1 MVRLFSLLT
10 AAVLLSACQQAEEQ
24 NPERDFDGSS
34 FVSSNLPLIVVQTNG
49 VTIPDEPKVLT
60 RMTII
65 NQGSENVLSD
75 TANLDYGY
83 DEAHLYAGFELRG
96 SGSQAYAKKQYGVEL
111 WQAESGTSLY
121 GYDIGTTEDALE
133 NDGVLADQEAELL
146 GMPAEEDWI
155 LNAPYSDKSL
165 MRNVLAY
172 SLAADITGRWQPKT
186 RFTEL
191 FFRDADGNLDYRGV
205 YVLIEKIK
213 RDSNRVDLNK
223 LKKDEISG
231 EDLTGGYLLE
241 LTTRDRLNS
250 GDVWIE
256 VGDHVLAVEYPKAG
270 DLQPEQAA
278 YIRDYMST
286 FASALYADDA
296 DDDTTGYSAY
306 ADLDSLIDFL
316 LINEVFKN
324 RDAFYASTYFY
335 KDKNEKLVAGPVWDF
350 NLSSGND
357 THLKDVDVSPSGW
370 FYTGKWLAAGLY
382 RSPKFIAG
390 LQQRWQ
396 ELRTGVLADDALN
409 SRIDQY
415 FNELNQGAASRN
427 FEKWDILGKFIDGN
441 QIPDS
446 QSHAEEVEYLRRW
459 LLRRLEWI
467 DSHIS
472 SLSA

>member
-1 MVRLFSLLT
+1 MLRLFPLLT
-10 AAVLLSACQQAEEQ
+10 AAILLSACQQAEEQ
-24 NPERDFDGSS
+24 NPERDFDESS

-49 VTIPDEPKVLT
+49 VPIPDEPKVLT

-75 TANLDYGY
+75 TTHLDYGY
-83 DEAHLYAGFELRG
+83 DEAHLYAGVELRG
-96 SGSQAYAKKQYGVEL
+96 SGSQAYAKKQYSVEL
-111 WQAESGTSLY
+111 WQARSGTSLY
-121 GYDIGTTEDALE
+121 GYDIGTTKDALK
-133 NDGVLADQEAELL
+133 NDSVLADQEAELL

-191 FFRDADGNLDYRGV
+191 FFRDADGKLDYRGV

-278 YIRDYMST
+278 YIRNYMST

-296 DDDTTGYSAY
+296 DDDTSGYSAY

-335 KDKNEKLVAGPVWDF
+335 KDKNKKLVAGPVWDF

-370 FYTGKWLAAGLY
+370 FYTGKWLASGLY

-396 ELRTGVLADDALN
+396 ELRTGVLADDAIN
-409 SRIDQY
+409 SRIDQCSG
-415 FNELNQGAASRN
+415 ELNQGAASRN